1 MKKNLRTII
10 WVTAGMFLLAVV
22 SCKKFI
28 KEELVTTLNED
39 YYKAGTVTLTD
50 LLDAQSFLQ
59 QTRDRYTES
68 ITVYRLKRSNYLQVT
83 GRY

>member
-1 MKKNLRTII
+1 VKLAEEAVAEATENLR
-10 WVTAGMFLLAVV
+10 
-22 SCKKFI
+22 
-28 KEELVTTLNED
+28 LNED

-68 ITVYRLKRSNYLQVT
+68 ITVYRFKRSNYLQVT